1 MERPRYDSVDEARLG
16 LTGRGVPG
24 DDVERLF
31 DALVPEVDKVVERYD
46 VADDVDLEEVT
57 NGIRIGAASNI
68 ALMIDEEIWDVD
80 SCVDRVI
87 KSVQEHESD
96 IEMYASSGSR
106 ANRSAYR
113 LYAEMMRKRYVRE

>member
-1 MERPRYDSVDEARLG
+1 MERSEYDTADEARRG

-24 DDVERLF
+24 DDVDRLF
-31 DALVPEVDKVVERYD
+31 EALVPEVERTVERYD

-57 NGIRIGAASNI
+57 DGILIGAASNI
-68 ALMIDEEIWDVD
+68 ALMVDEEMWDAD
-80 SCVDRVI
+80 SCVSRVI
-87 KSVQEHESD
+87 NSVQEHESD

-113 LYAEMMRKRYVRE
+113 LYAEMMRQRYVRE

>member
-1 MERPRYDSVDEARLG
+1 MERPEYDSVDEARRG
-16 LTGRGVPG
+16 LTGRSIPG

-31 DALVPEVDKVVERYD
+31 DALIPEVDKVVERYD
-46 VADDVDLEEVT
+46 VADDVNLEEVT

-68 ALMIDEEIWDVD
+68 ALMIDEEMWDAD

-106 ANRSAYR
+106 ANRSTFL
-113 LYAEMMRKRYVRE
+113 LYAEMMRQRYVRE